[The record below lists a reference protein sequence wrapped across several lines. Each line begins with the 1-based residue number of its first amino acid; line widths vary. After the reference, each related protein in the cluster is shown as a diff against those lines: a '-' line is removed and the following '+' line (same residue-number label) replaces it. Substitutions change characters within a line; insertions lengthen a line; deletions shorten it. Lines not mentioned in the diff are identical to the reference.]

1 MFLGGVTAQEQSGNS
16 LVKRSVKSKLTPW
29 LYLSPALLLIV
40 LVFIYPIIDLLR
52 RSTTQVINGVAS
64 WNGLIAYQNALRDP
78 IFWTSFNNNLRL
90 LISVPI
96 MVVLSLVFSSLIFER
111 IRGWRFYRSMVFIPY
126 VLAIPVV
133 GIVFSY
139 ILQANGV
146 FNQLLRGIGLGG
158 LAKEWLGSQSTAI
171 WAIMFVVIW
180 KELGFGIVL
189 FLARMSSISEELYD
203 AAKLDGAGWWNQM
216 IYVTIPQ
223 MTTVIEFYIIVNTIT
238 MLSWVFA
245 YVLVMTKGGPG
256 NSTWV
261 LEYFIYQ
268 KAFPY
273 SQMQIASAAAVL
285 LLLFASV
292 LMFLQARLRRQVEGS
307 AG

>member
-1 MFLGGVTAQEQSGNS
+1 MRRSFQS
-16 LVKRSVKSKLTPW
+16 KFTPY
-29 LYLSPALLLIV
+29 LYLSPALILIIM
-40 LVFIYPIIDLLR
+40 VFVYPVFDLIR
-52 RSTTQVINGVAS
+52 RSLTKPVGGVAT
-64 WNGLIAYQNALRDP
+64 WTGVTAYRNALQDP
-78 IFWTSFNNNLRL
+78 IFWTSFTNNLRL
-90 LISVPI
+90 LIAIPI
-96 MVVLSLVFSSLIFER
+96 LVVLSLVFSSLIFER
-111 IRGWRFYRSMVFIPY
+111 VRGWRIYRSLIFIPY

-146 FNQLLRGIGLGG
+146 FNLILRSSGLGFM
-158 LAKEWLGSQSTAI
+158 AREWLGSSATAI

-203 AAKLDGAGWWNQM
+203 AAKLDGAGWWQQLV
-216 IYVTIPQ
+216 YVTIPQ
-223 MTTVIEFYIIVNTIT
+223 MTAVIEFYIIISMIT
-238 MLSWVFA
+238 MLSWVFS

-261 LEYFIYQ
+261 MEYFIYQ

-285 LLLFASV
+285 LLIFTFF
-292 LMFLQARLRRQVEGS
+292 LMLLQARLRRQVEGLE
-307 AG
+307 G

>member
-1 MFLGGVTAQEQSGNS
+1 MQQSYQSKYTAY
-16 LVKRSVKSKLTPW
+16 
-29 LYLSPALLLIV
+29 LYLSPALLLII
-40 LVFIYPIIDLLR
+40 LVFVYPVIDLIR
-52 RSTTQVINGVAS
+52 RSLTRVDDGVIR
-64 WNGLIAYQNALRDP
+64 WTGLIAYENALRDP
-78 IFWTSFNNNLRL
+78 IFWTSFFNNLRL
-90 LISVPI
+90 FLSIPI
-96 MVVLSLVFSSLIFER
+96 LVVLSLVFASLIFER
-111 IRGWRFYRSMVFIPY
+111 TRGWRIYRSLVFIPY

-146 FNQLLRGIGLGG
+146 FNQILRSTGLES
-158 LAKEWLGSQSTAI
+158 LAREWLGSSATAI

-189 FLARMSSISEELYD
+189 FLARMSSISEELFD
-203 AAKLDGAGWWNQM
+203 AAKLDGAGWWQQM
-216 IYVTIPQ
+216 AYVTIPQ
-223 MTTVIEFYIIVNTIT
+223 MTTVIEFYIIVNMIT
-238 MLSWVFA
+238 MLSWVFS

-273 SQMQIASAAAVL
+273 SQMQIASAAAVML
-285 LLLFASV
+285 LIFALS
-292 LMFLQARLRRQVEGS
+292 LMFLQARLRRQSEEVG
-307 AG
+307 A

>member
-1 MFLGGVTAQEQSGNS
+1 MQQSYQSKYTAY
-16 LVKRSVKSKLTPW
+16 
-29 LYLSPALLLIV
+29 LYLSPALLLII
-40 LVFIYPIIDLLR
+40 LVFVYPVIDLIR
-52 RSTTQVINGVAS
+52 RSLTRVDDGVIR
-64 WNGLIAYQNALRDP
+64 WTGLIAYENALRDP
-78 IFWTSFNNNLRL
+78 IFWTSFFNNLRL
-90 LISVPI
+90 FLSIPI
-96 MVVLSLVFSSLIFER
+96 LVVLSLVFASLIFER
-111 IRGWRFYRSMVFIPY
+111 TRGWRIYRSLVFIPY

-146 FNQLLRGIGLGG
+146 FNQILRSIGLDS
-158 LAKEWLGSQSTAI
+158 LAREWLGSSATAI

-189 FLARMSSISEELYD
+189 FLARMSSISEELFD
-203 AAKLDGAGWWNQM
+203 AAKLDGAGWWQQM
-216 IYVTIPQ
+216 AYVTIPQ
-223 MTTVIEFYIIVNTIT
+223 MTTVIEFYIIVNMIT
-238 MLSWVFA
+238 MLSWVFS

-285 LLLFASV
+285 LLIFALA
-292 LMFLQARLRRQVEGS
+292 LMFLQARLRRQSEEVG
-307 AG
+307 A

>member
-1 MFLGGVTAQEQSGNS
+1 MNRSFQSKYTAY
-16 LVKRSVKSKLTPW
+16 
-29 LYLSPALLLIV
+29 LYLSPALILIT
-40 LVFIYPIIDLLR
+40 LVFVYPVIDLFR
-52 RSTTQVINGVAS
+52 RSLTRIVDGVTT
-64 WNGLIAYQNALRDP
+64 WTGLVAYQNALRDP
-78 IFWTSFNNNLRL
+78 IFWTSFSNNLRL
-90 LISVPI
+90 FISVPI

-111 IRGWRFYRSMVFIPY
+111 IRGWRYYRSLVFIPY

-146 FNQLLRGIGLGG
+146 FNLILRAIGLGS
-158 LAKEWLGSQSTAI
+158 LAREWLGSSATAI

-203 AAKLDGAGWWNQM
+203 AAKLDGAGWWQQM

-223 MTTVIEFYIIVNTIT
+223 MTTVIEFYIIVNMIT

-285 LLLFASV
+285 LLIFALL
-292 LMFLQARLRRQVEGS
+292 LMFLQARLRRQVEGMEV
-307 AG
+307 

>member
-1 MFLGGVTAQEQSGNS
+1 MN
-16 LVKRSVKSKLTPW
+16 RSFRSKYTPY
-29 LYLSPALLLIV
+29 LYLSPAIILIL
-40 LVFIYPIIDLLR
+40 LVFVYPVFDLIR
-52 RSTTQVINGVAS
+52 RSLTKVADGVAV
-64 WNGLIAYQNALRDP
+64 WTGFVAYENALRDP
-78 IFWTSFNNNLRL
+78 IFWTSANNNLRL
-90 LISVPI
+90 LIAIPI
-96 MVVLSLVFSSLIFER
+96 LVILSLVFSSLIFER
-111 IRGWRFYRSMVFIPY
+111 TRGWRIYRSLIFIPY

-133 GIVFSY
+133 GIIFSY

-146 FNQLLRGIGLGG
+146 FNQILRSVGLDI
-158 LAKEWLGSQSTAI
+158 LTREWLGSSATAI
-171 WAIMFVVIW
+171 WSIMFVVIW

-203 AAKLDGAGWWNQM
+203 AAKLDGAGWWQQM
-216 IYVTIPQ
+216 VYVTIPQ
-223 MTTVIEFYIIVNTIT
+223 MTVVIEFYVIVNTIT
-238 MLSWVFA
+238 MLSWVFS

-285 LLLFASV
+285 LLIFASL
-292 LMFLQARLRRQVEGS
+292 LMFLQARLRRQSEGIE
-307 AG
+307 G

>member
-1 MFLGGVTAQEQSGNS
+1 MRRSFQS
-16 LVKRSVKSKLTPW
+16 KITPY
-29 LYLSPALLLIV
+29 LYLSPALILII
-40 LVFIYPIIDLLR
+40 LVFVYPVFDLIR
-52 RSTTQVINGVAS
+52 RSLTKPVGGVTTWTGVT
-64 WNGLIAYQNALRDP
+64 AYQNALQDP
-78 IFWTSFNNNLRL
+78 IFWTSFSNNLRL
-90 LISVPI
+90 LIAIPI
-96 MVVLSLVFSSLIFER
+96 LVVLSLVFSSLIFER
-111 IRGWRFYRSMVFIPY
+111 VRGWRVYRSLIFIPY

-146 FNQLLRGIGLGG
+146 FNLILRSTGLDF
-158 LAKEWLGSQSTAI
+158 LAREWLGSSATAI

-203 AAKLDGAGWWNQM
+203 AAKLDGAGWWQQLV
-216 IYVTIPQ
+216 YVTIPQ
-223 MTTVIEFYIIVNTIT
+223 MTAVIEFYIIINTIT
-238 MLSWVFA
+238 MLSWVFS

-261 LEYFIYQ
+261 MEYFIYQ

-285 LLLFASV
+285 LLIFTFF
-292 LMFLQARLRRQVEGS
+292 LMLLQARLRRQVEGLE
-307 AG
+307 G

>member
-1 MFLGGVTAQEQSGNS
+1 MRRSFQS
-16 LVKRSVKSKLTPW
+16 KITPY
-29 LYLSPALLLIV
+29 LYLSPALILII
-40 LVFIYPIIDLLR
+40 LVFVYPVFDLIR
-52 RSTTQVINGVAS
+52 RSLTKPVGGVTTWTGVT
-64 WNGLIAYQNALRDP
+64 AYQNALQDP
-78 IFWTSFNNNLRL
+78 IFWTSFSNNLRL
-90 LISVPI
+90 LIAIPI
-96 MVVLSLVFSSLIFER
+96 LVVLSLVFSSLIFER
-111 IRGWRFYRSMVFIPY
+111 VSGWRVYRSLIFIPY

-146 FNQLLRGIGLGG
+146 FNLILRSTGLDF
-158 LAKEWLGSQSTAI
+158 LAREWLGSSATAI

-203 AAKLDGAGWWNQM
+203 AAKLDGAGWWQQLV
-216 IYVTIPQ
+216 YVTIPQ
-223 MTTVIEFYIIVNTIT
+223 MTAVIEFYIIINTIT
-238 MLSWVFA
+238 MLSWVFS

-261 LEYFIYQ
+261 MEYFIYQ

-285 LLLFASV
+285 LLIFTFF
-292 LMFLQARLRRQVEGS
+292 LMLLQARLRRQVEGLE
-307 AG
+307 G

>member
-1 MFLGGVTAQEQSGNS
+1 MHRSFQS
-16 LVKRSVKSKLTPW
+16 KYTPY
-29 LYLSPALLLIV
+29 LYLSPALILII
-40 LVFIYPIIDLLR
+40 LVFLYPVIDLIR
-52 RSTTQVINGVAS
+52 RSLTKVVDGVTTWTGV
-64 WNGLIAYQNALRDP
+64 IAYQNALSDP
-78 IFWTSFNNNLRL
+78 IFWTSFSNNLRL
-90 LISVPI
+90 LLAIPI
-96 MVVLSLVFSSLIFER
+96 LVVLSLVFASLIFER
-111 IRGWRFYRSMVFIPY
+111 VGGWRYYRSLIFIPY

-146 FNQLLRGIGLGG
+146 FNQILRSIGLDS
-158 LAKEWLGSQSTAI
+158 LAREWLGSSATAI
-171 WAIMFVVIW
+171 WSIMFVVIW

-203 AAKLDGAGWWNQM
+203 AAKLDGAGWWQQM

-223 MTTVIEFYIIVNTIT
+223 MTTVIEFYIIVNMIT
-238 MLSWVFA
+238 MLSWVFS

-273 SQMQIASAAAVL
+273 SQMQIASAAAVML
-285 LLLFASV
+285 LVFAFL
-292 LMFLQARLRRQVEGS
+292 LMFIQARLRRQEEGVEG
-307 AG
+307 

>member
-1 MFLGGVTAQEQSGNS
+1 M
-16 LVKRSVKSKLTPW
+16 RSFSQVVDGARIWTG
-29 LYLSPALLLIV
+29 LL
-40 LVFIYPIIDLLR
+40 
-52 RSTTQVINGVAS
+52 
-64 WNGLIAYQNALRDP
+64 AYRNALSDP
-78 IFWTSFNNNLRL
+78 IFWVSFTNNLRL
-90 LISVPI
+90 FISVPI
-96 MVVLSLVFSSLIFER
+96 LVLLSLIFSSLIFER
-111 IRGWRFYRSMVFIPY
+111 IRGWQIYRSLVFIPY

-146 FNQLLRGIGLGG
+146 FNLILRSIGLDV
-158 LAKEWLGSQSTAI
+158 LTREWLGSSSTAI

-189 FLARMSSISEELYD
+189 FLARMGSISEELYD
-203 AAKLDGAGWWNQM
+203 AAKLDGAGWWQQM

-223 MTTVIEFYIIVNTIT
+223 MTTVIEFYIVVNMIT

-256 NSTWV
+256 NKTWV

-285 LLLFASV
+285 LLLFALF
-292 LMFLQARLRRQVEGS
+292 LMILQARLRHQSEGVE
-307 AG
+307 A

>member
-1 MFLGGVTAQEQSGNS
+1 MRRSFQSTI
-16 LVKRSVKSKLTPW
+16 TPY
-29 LYLSPALLLIV
+29 LYLSPALILIV
-40 LVFIYPIIDLLR
+40 LVFVYPVFDLIR
-52 RSTTQVINGVAS
+52 RSLTRAVGGVTT
-64 WNGLIAYQNALRDP
+64 WTGLTAYQNALQDP
-78 IFWTSFNNNLRL
+78 IFWTSFFNNLRL
-90 LISVPI
+90 LIAIPI
-96 MVVLSLVFSSLIFER
+96 LVVLSLVFSFLIFER
-111 IRGWRFYRSMVFIPY
+111 TTGWRIYRSLIFIPY

-146 FNQLLRGIGLGG
+146 FNQILRSTGLGF
-158 LAKEWLGSQSTAI
+158 LAHEWLGSSATAI

-203 AAKLDGAGWWNQM
+203 AAKLDGAGWWQQLV
-216 IYVTIPQ
+216 YVTIPQ
-223 MTTVIEFYIIVNTIT
+223 MTAVIEFYVIISMIT
-238 MLSWVFA
+238 MLSWVFS

-285 LLLFASV
+285 LLIFAFF
-292 LMFLQARLRRQVEGS
+292 LMLLQARLRRQVEGVE
-307 AG
+307 G

>member
-1 MFLGGVTAQEQSGNS
+1 MH
-16 LVKRSVKSKLTPW
+16 RSFQSKLTAY
-29 LYLSPALLLIV
+29 LYLSPALILIT
-40 LVFIYPIIDLLR
+40 LVFVYPVFDLIR
-52 RSTTQVINGVAS
+52 RSLSRVVDGETIWT
-64 WNGLIAYQNALRDP
+64 GLVAYQNALRDP
-78 IFWTSFNNNLRL
+78 IFWTSFSNNLRL
-90 LISVPI
+90 FISIPI
-96 MVVLSLVFSSLIFER
+96 LVLLSLVFSSLIFER
-111 IRGWRFYRSMVFIPY
+111 VHGWRIYRSLVFIPY

-146 FNQLLRGIGLGG
+146 FNQILRATGLDS
-158 LAKEWLGSQSTAI
+158 LTREWLGSSATAI
-171 WAIMFVVIW
+171 WSIMFVVIW

-203 AAKLDGAGWWNQM
+203 AAKLDGAGWWQQM
-216 IYVTIPQ
+216 AYVTIPQ
-223 MTTVIEFYIIVNTIT
+223 MTTVIEFYIIVNMIT
-238 MLSWVFA
+238 MLSWVFS

-285 LLLFASV
+285 LLSFALL
-292 LMFLQARLRRQVEGS
+292 LMFLQARLRPKAEGLE
-307 AG
+307 G

>member
-1 MFLGGVTAQEQSGNS
+1 MQRSYQSKYTAY
-16 LVKRSVKSKLTPW
+16 
-29 LYLSPALLLIV
+29 LYLSPALLLII
-40 LVFIYPIIDLLR
+40 LVFVYPVIDLIR
-52 RSTTQVINGVAS
+52 RSLTRVDDGVIR
-64 WNGLIAYQNALRDP
+64 WTGLIAYENALRDP
-78 IFWTSFNNNLRL
+78 IFWTSFFNNLRL
-90 LISVPI
+90 FLSIPI
-96 MVVLSLVFSSLIFER
+96 LVVLSLVFASLIFER
-111 IRGWRFYRSMVFIPY
+111 TRGWRIYRSLVFIPY

-146 FNQLLRGIGLGG
+146 FNQILRSTGLDS
-158 LAKEWLGSQSTAI
+158 LAREWLGSSATAI

-189 FLARMSSISEELYD
+189 FLARMSSISEELFD
-203 AAKLDGAGWWNQM
+203 AAKLDGAGWWQQM
-216 IYVTIPQ
+216 AYVTIPQ
-223 MTTVIEFYIIVNTIT
+223 MTTVIEFYIIVNMIT
-238 MLSWVFA
+238 MLSWVFS

-285 LLLFASV
+285 LLIFALS
-292 LMFLQARLRRQVEGS
+292 LMFLQARLRRQSEEVG
-307 AG
+307 A

>member
-1 MFLGGVTAQEQSGNS
+1 MQVGAAKKF
-16 LVKRSVKSKLTPW
+16 TPY
-29 LYLSPALLLIV
+29 LYLMPALALIL
-40 LVFIYPIIDLLR
+40 LVFVYPVIDLIW
-52 RSTTQVINGVAS
+52 RSFNKVVQGVPT
-64 WNGLIAYQNALRDP
+64 WTGFVAYQNALRDP
-78 IFWTSFNNNLRL
+78 IFWTSFWNNIRL
-90 LISVPI
+90 FLSVPI
-96 MVVLSLVFSSLIFER
+96 LVVLSLIFSTLIFER
-111 IRGWRFYRSMVFIPY
+111 IRGWRIYRSIVFIPY

-146 FNQLLRGIGLGG
+146 FNTLLRSIGLD
-158 LAKEWLGSQSTAI
+158 AWAREWLGSPSTAI
-171 WAIMFVVIW
+171 WAIMFVIIW

-189 FLARMSSISEELYD
+189 FLARLSSISEELFD
-203 AAKLDGAGWWNQM
+203 SAKLDGANWWQQLFY
-216 IYVTIPQ
+216 ITVPQ
-223 MTTVIEFYIIVNTIT
+223 MTTVIEFYIIVNMIT

-245 YVLVMTKGGPG
+245 YILVMTKGGPG

-285 LLLFASV
+285 LLLFASA
-292 LMFLQARLRRQVEGS
+292 LMFIQARLRRQVEGY
-307 AG
+307 GG

>member
-1 MFLGGVTAQEQSGNS
+1 VQVGTA
-16 LVKRSVKSKLTPW
+16 KKITPY
-29 LYLSPALLLIV
+29 LYLMPALALIL
-40 LVFIYPIIDLLR
+40 LVFVYPVIDLIW
-52 RSTTQVINGVAS
+52 RSFTRVVQGVPT
-64 WNGLIAYQNALRDP
+64 WTGFIAYQNALRDP
-78 IFWTSFNNNLRL
+78 IFWTSFWNNIRL
-90 LISVPI
+90 FLSVPI
-96 MVVLSLVFSSLIFER
+96 LVVLSLIFSTLIFER
-111 IRGWRFYRSMVFIPY
+111 IRGWRIYRSIVFIPY

-146 FNQLLRGIGLGG
+146 FNTLLRSIGLD
-158 LAKEWLGSQSTAI
+158 AWAREWLGSPSTAI
-171 WAIMFVVIW
+171 WAIMFVIIW

-189 FLARMSSISEELYD
+189 FLARLSSISEELFD
-203 AAKLDGAGWWNQM
+203 SAKLDGANWWQQLFY
-216 IYVTIPQ
+216 ITVPQ
-223 MTTVIEFYIIVNTIT
+223 MTTVIEFYIIVNMIT

-245 YVLVMTKGGPG
+245 YILVMTKGGPG

-285 LLLFASV
+285 LLLFASA
-292 LMFLQARLRRQVEGS
+292 LMFLQARLRRQVEGY
-307 AG
+307 GV

>member
-1 MFLGGVTAQEQSGNS
+1 MQRSYQSKYTAY
-16 LVKRSVKSKLTPW
+16 
-29 LYLSPALLLIV
+29 LYLSPALLLII
-40 LVFIYPIIDLLR
+40 LVFVYPVFDLIR
-52 RSTTQVINGVAS
+52 RSLTKVDDGVLS
-64 WNGLIAYQNALRDP
+64 WTGFVAYENALRDP
-78 IFWTSFNNNLRL
+78 IFWTSFFNNLRL
-90 LISVPI
+90 FLSIPI
-96 MVVLSLVFSSLIFER
+96 LVVLSLVFSSLIFER
-111 IRGWRFYRSMVFIPY
+111 TRGWRIYRSLVFIPY

-146 FNQLLRGIGLGG
+146 FNLILRSTGLES
-158 LAKEWLGSQSTAI
+158 LAHEWLGSSATAI

-203 AAKLDGAGWWNQM
+203 AAKLDGAGWWQQM
-216 IYVTIPQ
+216 VYVTIPQ
-223 MTTVIEFYIIVNTIT
+223 MTAVIEFYIIVNMIT
-238 MLSWVFA
+238 MLSWVFS
-245 YVLVMTKGGPG
+245 YILVMTKGGPG

-285 LLLFASV
+285 LLIFALA
-292 LMFLQARLRRQVEGS
+292 LMFLQARLRRQAEGVE
-307 AG
+307 A

>member
-1 MFLGGVTAQEQSGNS
+1 MSTGL
-16 LVKRSVKSKLTPW
+16 SKKITPYF
-29 LYLSPALLLIV
+29 YLAPALLLIL
-40 LVFIYPIIDLLR
+40 LVFVYPVLDLIW
-52 RSTTQVINGVAS
+52 RSVTKVVNDVPVFTGV
-64 WNGLIAYQNALRDP
+64 IAYQNALRDP
-78 IFWTSFNNNLRL
+78 IFWTSFKNNLRL
-90 LISVPI
+90 FISVPI
-96 MVVLSLVFSSLIFER
+96 LVVLSLIFSALIFER
-111 IRGWRFYRSMVFIPY
+111 VRGWRMYRSIVFIPY

-146 FNQLLRGIGLGG
+146 FNFILRSVGLTGW
-158 LAKEWLGSQSTAI
+158 AREWLGSPSTAI
-171 WAIMFVVIW
+171 WAIMFVIIW

-189 FLARMSSISEELYD
+189 FLARLSSISEELFD
-203 AAKLDGAGWWNQM
+203 SAKLDGANWWQQLFY
-216 IYVTIPQ
+216 ITVPQ
-223 MTTVIEFYIIVNTIT
+223 MTTVIEFYIIVNMIT

-245 YVLVMTKGGPG
+245 YILVMTKGGPG

-285 LLLFASV
+285 LLLFASI
-292 LMFLQARLRRQVEGS
+292 LMFIQARLRRQVEGI
-307 AG
+307 GI

>member
-1 MFLGGVTAQEQSGNS
+1 MQRSYQSKYTAY
-16 LVKRSVKSKLTPW
+16 
-29 LYLSPALLLIV
+29 LYLSPALLLII
-40 LVFIYPIIDLLR
+40 LVFVYPVFDLIR
-52 RSTTQVINGVAS
+52 RSLTKVDDGVLS
-64 WNGLIAYQNALRDP
+64 WTGFVAYENALRDP
-78 IFWTSFNNNLRL
+78 IFWTSFFNNLRL
-90 LISVPI
+90 FLSIPI
-96 MVVLSLVFSSLIFER
+96 LVVLSLVFSSLIFER
-111 IRGWRFYRSMVFIPY
+111 TRGWRIYRSLVFIPY

-146 FNQLLRGIGLGG
+146 FNLILRSTGLES
-158 LAKEWLGSQSTAI
+158 LAHEWLGSSATAI

-203 AAKLDGAGWWNQM
+203 AAKLDGAGWWQQM
-216 IYVTIPQ
+216 VYVTIPQ
-223 MTTVIEFYIIVNTIT
+223 MTAVIEFYIIVNMIT
-238 MLSWVFA
+238 MLSWVFS
-245 YVLVMTKGGPG
+245 YILVVTKGGPG

-285 LLLFASV
+285 LLIFALA
-292 LMFLQARLRRQVEGS
+292 LMFLQARLRRQAEGVE
-307 AG
+307 A

>member
-1 MFLGGVTAQEQSGNS
+1 MRPSFQSKFTAY
-16 LVKRSVKSKLTPW
+16 
-29 LYLSPALLLIV
+29 LYLSPALILIT
-40 LVFIYPIIDLLR
+40 LVFVYPVIDLIR
-52 RSTTQVINGVAS
+52 RSLTRVNDGVTTWS
-64 WNGLIAYQNALRDP
+64 GLIAYQNALRDP
-78 IFWTSFNNNLRL
+78 IFWTSFFNNLRL
-90 LISVPI
+90 LISIPI
-96 MVVLSLVFSSLIFER
+96 LVVLSLVFSSLIFER
-111 IRGWRFYRSMVFIPY
+111 THGWRFYRSLVFIPY

-146 FNQLLRGIGLGG
+146 FNLILRSSGLGF
-158 LAKEWLGSQSTAI
+158 LAREWLGSSATAI
-171 WAIMFVVIW
+171 WSIMFVVIW

-203 AAKLDGAGWWNQM
+203 AAKLDGAGWWQQM
-216 IYVTIPQ
+216 VYVTIPQ
-223 MTTVIEFYIIVNTIT
+223 MTAVIEFYIIVNMIT
-238 MLSWVFA
+238 MLSWVFS
-245 YVLVMTKGGPG
+245 YILVMTKGGPG

-285 LLLFASV
+285 LLIFALA
-292 LMFLQARLRRQVEGS
+292 LMFSQARLRRQVEGVET
-307 AG
+307 